1 MQEKTLIGFH
11 LIDINGLYVVRINDG
26 RTETQMDVPAPVSL
40 SEAYRATGVYLSEN
54 PHNVPPRMEKVEQ
67 IRELT
72 PLECTSRDLA
82 QRLLSLTSAHGL
94 DLGLTPAQVER
105 KITEEL
111 VALGSTIR

>member
-1 MQEKTLIGFH
+1 MQEKTLIGYY
-11 LIDINGLYVVRINDG
+11 LIDTNGIYVVDG
-26 RTETQMDVPAPVSL
+26 PGATQTSMDQPAPVSIAD
-40 SEAYRATGVYLSEN
+40 AYRITGKYLSES
-54 PHNVPPRMEKVEQ
+54 HLNVPPRMERVEQ
-67 IRELT
+67 VRELT